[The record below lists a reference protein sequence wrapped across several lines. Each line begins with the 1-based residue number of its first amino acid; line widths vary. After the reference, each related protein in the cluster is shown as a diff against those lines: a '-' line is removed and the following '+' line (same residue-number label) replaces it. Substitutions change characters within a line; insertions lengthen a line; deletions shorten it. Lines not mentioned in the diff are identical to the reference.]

1 MFYCIFCIHIK
12 KYLFEFNKSLAC
24 MWRGLTTHSFNLTN
38 LFRNSSFNFI
48 VIKFR
53 SIKENETT
61 LKQIYFK
68 ANYRIIVLKGIH
80 FQNPIIHLIFFG
92 CRSVYLCIH
101 FFQRIYLSVVRLL
114 VTAGVILIYFHW
126 YF

>member
-1 MFYCIFCIHIK
+1 
-12 KYLFEFNKSLAC
+12 

-80 FQNPIIHLIFFG
+80 FQNPIIHLIFFW
-92 CRSVYLCIH
+92 V
-101 FFQRIYLSVVRLL
+101 
-114 VTAGVILIYFHW
+114 
-126 YF
+126 